1 MDRYARHSLIDWFD
15 QEAISNTR
23 AAVIGA
29 GAVGNEVLKNLTL
42 LGVGTIMVFDFD
54 TIEYSNLTRSVL
66 FRESDVGRM
75 KAAVAA
81 ERAAEL
87 DPNVKVTAVAGDFWD
102 TLSLKDIRSFD
113 TVFCCVDNFEARIRL
128 NMMCRIAGT
137 DFVNVGLD
145 SRYASVERFP
155 FSLSEKTA
163 CYECNLPESV
173 YARMAQRYSCGY
185 LRKVSFVERK
195 IPTTVITSAI
205 GGAIAT
211 SWGLRMGSGSS
222 SATRL
227 LFDTIQG
234 TSTLASL
241 EPSGLCPCCAMAPT
255 NAEVLRSGRQI
266 GKHSLNLPED
276 VSIVLSE
283 PILVGY
289 TLPGEPQQILFQRA
303 ADFGDDF
310 PATVS
315 STPAEVEL
323 EVRDQFVMSEL
334 TERFAGRDLPTK
346 FAIVQL
352 DEASVIFDFEEP
364 RL

>member
-15 QEAISNTR
+15 QESISNTR

-87 DPNVKVTAVAGDFWD
+87 DPNVKVTAVTGDFWD
-102 TLSLKDIRSFD
+102 TLSLTDIRTFD

-128 NMMCRIAGT
+128 NTMCRIAGA

-155 FSLSEKTA
+155 FSQGENTA

-211 SWGLRMGSGSS
+211 SW
-222 SATRL
+222 
-227 LFDTIQG
+227 
-234 TSTLASL
+234 
-241 EPSGLCPCCAMAPT
+241 
-255 NAEVLRSGRQI
+255 
-266 GKHSLNLPED
+266 
-276 VSIVLSE
+276 
-283 PILVGY
+283 
-289 TLPGEPQQILFQRA
+289 
-303 ADFGDDF
+303 
-310 PATVS
+310 
-315 STPAEVEL
+315 
-323 EVRDQFVMSEL
+323 
-334 TERFAGRDLPTK
+334 
-346 FAIVQL
+346 
-352 DEASVIFDFEEP
+352 
-364 RL
+364 